1 MVVASDKRRPTVSE
15 DKKDRSDDG
24 LQHPLTHEGAD
35 PEPGYD
41 SNERADDRVRIEQ
54 PSGEEAPRAE

>member
-1 MVVASDKRRPTVSE
+1 MSE
-15 DKKDRSDDG
+15 DKKERTDDG
-24 LQHPLTHEGAD
+24 LQNPLTHTGAD